1 MKKLIKG
8 FFSMAFALASSAA
21 LANVWTDCEA
31 WYYGGIDVNGNGF
44 FDNNLKEFVDI
55 RHRSDTTRYTHN
67 AARYVNTGIP
77 PCYAFTNEAVTSAS
91 SGLTFIQRGV
101 FLDPIDDTQTYRSG
115 IRLPNRITATGNI
128 DAGAGWSIIS
138 NATYTA
144 LLRFRQNDDYPGDT
158 AKNGRC
164 YLINFGTGQD
174 GKGVVENYKLDGKR
188 HGLMLRIGNSSSDNQ
203 LYVQEK
209 ETVRGTGLYLT
220 NSVISA
226 KENVWTELAVVASGK
241 TIKFCLIQPGCT
253 PVWQNYTL
261 VENVD
266 GMPIVDG
273 IYLGY
278 YYGAGTYFKGT
289 FNMAAFWNRA
299 LTENEIVEAFSAGAP
314 NLVQL
319 GGDDAGYE
327 MFTSANNSVTIKPA
341 AAQDFSSVPA
351 TLSEGATLNLQYE
364 LRSYSTNLA
373 QALRVALHS
382 GSGTFAVKIDETD
395 IGTVYARVGQAGMM
409 KIPGTCFAAAGDHT
423 LSLVYSGTGAVLDE
437 VSLGGAWRLGVEDNS
452 SGEFGAFRSKRN
464 VGATASGAGDEEVS
478 GKMDASVAALSNTLN
493 YKKNVNNPGGNPDQD
508 GKFQRLHFNVPAEM
522 KERSKLKLTVKLTSS
537 TPSSVSGF
545 TDWDIRIMVN
555 GVTRYVKKAKQT
567 DGSGLSHVLPLDR
580 SWLVAGENIVEI
592 RPDHDVNN
600 DPTKGASMTFDCFT
614 MEVERVSKLTGL
626 MMIFR

>member
-8 FFSMAFALASSAA
+8 FFSVAFALTSSAA

-31 WYYGGIDVNGNGF
+31 WYYGGIDKNKNGV
-44 FDNNLKEFVDI
+44 FDTGELMDI
-55 RHRSDTTRYTHN
+55 RHSADASSFKHQGYK
-67 AARYVNTGIP
+67 Y
-77 PCYAFTNEAVTSAS
+77 FTPVVSPNYSFSTKAVTSAS
-91 SGLTFIQRGV
+91 SGLTFNQQCIT
-101 FLDPIDDTQTYRSG
+101 LDPIDAKDNRSG
-115 IRLPNRITATGNI
+115 IRFPNRGVKASTDI
-128 DAGAGWSIIS
+128 DAAGGKLSLIT
-138 NATYTA
+138 NASYTA
-144 LLRFRQNDDYPGDT
+144 LFRFRQAADYPKDYAGG
-158 AKNGRC
+158 KC
-164 YLINFGTGQD
+164 YLVDFGNGQD
-174 GKGVVENYKLDGKR
+174 KQGHIDGQN
-188 HGLMLRIGNSSSDNQ
+188 HGYLLQLGNSSTDNQ
-203 LYVQEK
+203 LYFYDSAS
-209 ETVRGTGLYLT
+209 RATGLYLT

-226 KENVWTELAVVASGK
+226 KENVWTELAVVANGK
-241 TIKFCLIQPGCT
+241 KLKFCLIQPGCT
-253 PVWQNYTL
+253 PVWSNECTL
-261 VENVD
+261 N
-266 GMPIVDG
+266 GRIDG
-273 IYLGY
+273 IPVQGGLYFGY
-278 YYGAGTYFKGT
+278 YFGSAGTYFKGD

-319 GGDDAGYE
+319 GGEDAGYE

-478 GKMDASVAALSNTLN
+478 GKMDASVAALANTLN

-537 TPSSVSGF
+537 TPSSVGGF

-592 RPDHDVNN
+592 RPDHDV
-600 DPTKGASMTFDCFT
+600 DYDTTKGASMTFDCFT

-626 MMIFR
+626 MMVLR